1 MGEEGQGKEKCGSKE
16 MKAKRKEKDGK
27 YDKKRKK
34 RQGRPAG
41 KPAGTGTAK
50 KVADKTGHKTG
61 HETENPPENQR
72 EQGRLWTLCEAEL
85 ASEGTD
91 LKECYRFWCEDI
103 SRYAKEAWTETVER
117 YRLSGRM
124 LAKAETDQR
133 LLRYCLWKNL
143 EGKKT

>member
-1 MGEEGQGKEKCGSKE
+1 MSWGDNVIGAVAGYGNQYSKRADIDKEHTKKTNKWNTELNKLDREKEGQGKEKCGSKE

-72 EQGRLWTLCEAEL
+72 ERGRLDTL
-85 ASEGTD
+85 
-91 LKECYRFWCEDI
+91 
-103 SRYAKEAWTETVER
+103 
-117 YRLSGRM
+117 
-124 LAKAETDQR
+124 
-133 LLRYCLWKNL
+133 LL
-143 EGKKT
+143 